1 MAANPLETV
10 GHGATLGYGTAASF
24 TSLGTLYD
32 LKPNTIAVTE
42 VVRTKLDSAAVES
55 QPGTPDYGEITAVVP
70 YNFTTSTLVGGW
82 ITAKTVQNYKLTV
95 DDFSSTDSQDVFA
108 GWVKSYAPMG
118 DDLKKDETAK
128 ASLTIR
134 ITGAGTLTTG
144 T

>member
-10 GHGATLGYGTAASF
+10 GHGATLGFSTASSF

-32 LKPNTIAVTE
+32 LKPNTISVTQVE
-42 VVRTKLDSAAVES
+42 KTKLDSAAAES
-55 QPGTPDYGEITAVVP
+55 QPGTPDYGEVVAMLP

-82 ITAKTVQNYKLTV
+82 ITAKTVQNFRVTV
-95 DDFSSTDSQDVFA
+95 DDFSSTDSQDVFS
-108 GWVKSYAPMG
+108 GWVKSYAPLG

-128 ASLTIR
+128 ASLTIK